1 MRAMPRSTACR
12 LSCPA
17 TSCHDDARLIFA
29 GDAALARSEPAQ
41 CVTKGHRLL
50 GIFRRQ
56 QRLNLALE
64 GGGAHGA
71 FTWGVLDRLLEDE
84 TLDVAWMSATSAGAV
99 NAVAVAAGLAESG
112 RAGARTKLREVWEA
126 VAKAGLPDLLRLN
139 PLLAGIS
146 RSTAMAQMATLFS
159 PYDFNPLGFDPFRKV
174 LEAHIDFALLRTT
187 SGPQLL
193 IAATDVIT
201 GRPRLFRRREIT
213 VESVLA
219 SACLPTIHHAV
230 SIDGQAYWDGGFSAN
245 PDLLTLARE
254 SPVADTL
261 IVKLNALESKEVP
274 TSARDITARINQLTF
289 SQPMLRDIEVIET
302 VRSLASRW
310 SRFSSAADTRLAR
323 HRFHLIDAG
332 RFTSTL
338 APDSKGKP
346 DIELLTYLHSAG
358 RSETEKW
365 MARSR
370 RSVGRRASVDLRKY
384 FLAGRPA
391 PAAALPPEAAA

>member
-1 MRAMPRSTACR
+1 M
-12 LSCPA
+12 
-17 TSCHDDARLIFA
+17 
-29 GDAALARSEPAQ
+29 
-41 CVTKGHRLL
+41 

-112 RAGARTKLREVWEA
+112 RAGARTKLRQVWEA

-146 RSTAMAQMATLFS
+146 RSHAMAQMATLFS
-159 PYDFNPLGFDPFRKV
+159 PYDFNPLGFDPFRKLLV
-174 LEAHIDFALLRTT
+174 AHIDFSLLRTT
-187 SGPQLL
+187 PGPELL
-193 IAATDVIT
+193 IAATDVTT

-261 IVKLNALESKEVP
+261 IVKLNPLETKGVP

-289 SQPMLRDIEVIET
+289 AQPILRDIEVIET

-310 SRFSSAADTRLAR
+310 SRFKSAADTRLAR

-332 RFTSTL
+332 RFTSSL

-365 MARSR
+365 MVRSR
-370 RSVGRRASVDLRKY
+370 RSIGRRASVDLRKH
-384 FLAGRPA
+384 FLSGRSEPA
-391 PAAALPPEAAA
+391 PLSPEAAA